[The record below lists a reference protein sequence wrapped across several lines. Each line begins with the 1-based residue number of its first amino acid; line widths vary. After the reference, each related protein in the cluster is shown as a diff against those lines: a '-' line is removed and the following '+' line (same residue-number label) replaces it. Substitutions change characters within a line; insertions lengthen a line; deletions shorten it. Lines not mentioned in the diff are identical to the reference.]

1 MKTKMLSLMLVCLS
15 LVGCSAALE
24 KAVEQNPDIVF
35 NAIKKNPKKFIEVV
49 NEAAR
54 AAQQDSRKDEEA
66 QEAAQLEEEFK
77 SPKAPKI
84 DDVKIVFGNKTA
96 PITIVEYSDFQ
107 CPYCSRGFE
116 NLKEVR
122 KMYGDKVRVIY
133 KHLPLDGHP
142 MAMPAAKYF
151 EALALQMPDKVE
163 KFHDEIFS
171 RQQDLNAKKEDFLK
185 EIAKKLGANMAK
197 LSKDLDSEAVT
208 KKIAADMEEARG
220 FGFNGTP
227 GFLINGVSLRGAYPP
242 QFFQKIIDRHLGG
255 AATAPA
261 K

>member
-1 MKTKMLSLMLVCLS
+1 MKRLSWLLLSLSVLG

-35 NAIKKNPKKFIEVV
+35 NAIKKNPKKFLEVV

-54 AAQQDSRKDEEA
+54 NAQADARKDEEA

-77 SPKAPKI
+77 SPKNPKI
-84 DDVKIVFGNKTA
+84 DDNRIVFGNKSA

-107 CPYCSRGFE
+107 CPYCTRGFE

-122 KMYGDKVRVIY
+122 KMYGDKVRVVY

-151 EALALQMPDKVE
+151 EALALQAPEKVE

-171 RQQDLNAKKEDFLK
+171 RQQELNAKKEDFLK
-185 EIAKKLGANMAK
+185 DVAKKLGANMAK
-197 LSKDLDSEAVT
+197 LMKDLESEAVT
-208 KKIAADMEEARG
+208 KKIAADMEEARE

-255 AATAPA
+255 EA
-261 K
+261 KKE

>member
-1 MKTKMLSLMLVCLS
+1 MRRLYAVIALASMTT

-54 AAQQDSRKDEEA
+54 AAQDDARKDEEA
-66 QEAAQLEEEFK
+66 AEQTRMEEEFK
-77 SPKAPKI
+77 NPKAPKI
-84 DDVKIVFGNKTA
+84 EENRIVFGNKSA

-107 CPYCSRGFE
+107 CPYCARGFS

-122 KMYGDKVRVIY
+122 EMYGDKVRVIY

-142 MAMPAAKYF
+142 LAMPAAKYF
-151 EALALQMPDKVE
+151 EALALQLPDKVE

-171 RQQDLNAKKEDFLK
+171 NQKALNDKREDFLK
-185 EIAKKLGANMAK
+185 DIAKKLGANMTK
-197 LSKDLDSEAVT
+197 LMKDLDSEAV
-208 KKIAADMEEARG
+208 KSRIATDMEEARE

-242 QFFQKIIDRHLGG
+242 PYFQKIIDRQLGNK
-255 AATAPA
+255 PE
-261 K
+261 

>member
-1 MKTKMLSLMLVCLS
+1 MKRLSWVLVCLS
-15 LVGCSAALE
+15 LVGCSSALE

-54 AAQQDSRKDEEA
+54 AAQADARKDEEA
-66 QEAAQLEEEFK
+66 NEAAQLEEEFK
-77 SPKAPKI
+77 NPKKPSFSDKTLF
-84 DDVKIVFGNKTA
+84 FGNKSA

-107 CPYCSRGFE
+107 CPYCQRGYE

-122 KMYGDKVRVIY
+122 KMYGDKVRVVY

-142 MAMPAAKYF
+142 MAMPAAKYY
-151 EALALQMPDKVE
+151 EALRLQAPDKVE
-163 KFHDEIFS
+163 KFHDEVFT
-171 RQQDLNAKKEDFLK
+171 RQQELNAKKEDFLK
-185 EIAKKLGANMAK
+185 DAAKKVGANMAQ
-197 LSKDLDSEAVT
+197 LAKDLESEEV
-208 KKIAADMEEARG
+208 KKAIAADMAEARE
-220 FGFNGTP
+220 FKFEGTP

-255 AATAPA
+255 SAQ